1 MRIETRFEG
10 GLGVSADLR
19 GHRVLTDQPVSAGGD
34 GAAPSP
40 FDLFLASLATCA
52 GYYALQF
59 CRKRGIDESGLA
71 VAVDVDK
78 DPETGRLSE
87 LSFEVSPPAA
97 LPEKYR
103 EALLRAV
110 DQCAVKRAL
119 GAPPVMTSKL
129 TAAESDRAA

>member
-19 GHRVLTDQPVSAGGD
+19 GHRVRTDQPASSGGAD
-34 GAAPSP
+34 AAPSP

-59 CRKRGIDESGLA
+59 CRKRGIDEAGLA
-71 VAVDVDK
+71 VTLEVDK
-78 DPETGRLSE
+78 DPETGRLRE
-87 LSFEVSPPAA
+87 LNFEVSPPAA

-103 EALLRAV
+103 DALLRAV

-129 TAAESDRAA
+129 VAAVSSRAA

>member
-19 GHRVLTDQPVSAGGD
+19 GHRVLTDQPASSGGD
-34 GAAPSP
+34 GTAPSP

-59 CRKRGIDESGLA
+59 CRKRSIDESGLA
-71 VAVDVDK
+71 VTLEVDK
-78 DPETGRLSE
+78 DPETGRLRE
-87 LSFEVSPPAA
+87 LNFEVSPPAA

-119 GAPPVMTSKL
+119 GAPPVMASKL
-129 TAAESDRAA
+129 VAAASYRAA

>member
-19 GHRVLTDQPVSAGGD
+19 GHRVRTDQPSTAGGA
-34 GAAPSP
+34 GSAPSP
-40 FDLFLASLATCA
+40 FVLFLASLATCA
-52 GYYALQF
+52 AYYALQF
-59 CRKRGIDESGLA
+59 CRRRGIDEAGLA
-71 VAVDVDK
+71 VAVEVDK
-78 DPETGRLSE
+78 DPESGRLRE

-119 GAPPVMTSKL
+119 AAPPVMTASL
-129 TAAESDRAA
+129 LPAAADRAA